1 MRISIICFS
10 LTGYMTAED
19 LQKDLQGKGYT
30 VELYKKSK
38 YLDDSIA
45 ESTGVWTGRH
55 FETDDAIIFVGACG
69 IAVRSIAPYVA
80 SKKSDRQQQFPPQ
93 KQDSQPGK
101 EHAMNPIPQ
110 FNNTDYKPSNKLQV

>member
-30 VELYKKSK
+30 AEIYKKSK

-45 ESTGVWTGRH
+45 EVQESGQA
-55 FETDDAIIFVGACG
+55 AIL
-69 IAVRSIAPYVA
+69 
-80 SKKSDRQQQFPPQ
+80 RQMMRLFLSEPVE
-93 KQDSQPGK
+93 SRCAAL
-101 EHAMNPIPQ
+101 HL
-110 FNNTDYKPSNKLQV
+110 T

>member
-30 VELYKKSK
+30 AEIYKKSK

-45 ESTGVWTGRH
+45 EEAISTVHIVLHAGNLFCTPW
-55 FETDDAIIFVGACG
+55 
-69 IAVRSIAPYVA
+69 A
-80 SKKSDRQQQFPPQ
+80 SD
-93 KQDSQPGK
+93 K
-101 EHAMNPIPQ
+101 EGSC
-110 FNNTDYKPSNKLQV
+110 NNS

>member
-30 VELYKKSK
+30 AEIYKKSK

-45 ESTGVWTGRH
+45 ESTGIWAA
-55 FETDDAIIFVGACG
+55 AIL
-69 IAVRSIAPYVA
+69 
-80 SKKSDRQQQFPPQ
+80 RQMMRLFLSEPVE
-93 KQDSQPGK
+93 SRCAAL
-101 EHAMNPIPQ
+101 HL
-110 FNNTDYKPSNKLQV
+110 T

>member
-30 VELYKKSK
+30 AEIYKKSK

-45 ESTGVWTGRH
+45 ESTGTVSYTH
-55 FETDDAIIFVGACG
+55 LDV
-69 IAVRSIAPYVA
+69 Y
-80 SKKSDRQQQFPPQ
+80 KRQ
-93 KQDSQPGK
+93 G
-101 EHAMNPIPQ
+101 
-110 FNNTDYKPSNKLQV
+110 

>member
-30 VELYKKSK
+30 AEIYKKSK

-45 ESTGVWTGRH
+45 ESTGIWAGHH

-69 IAVRSIAPYVA
+69 IAVRSDISVIRT
-80 SKKSDRQQQFPPQ
+80 SWRC
-93 KQDSQPGK
+93 
-101 EHAMNPIPQ
+101 E
-110 FNNTDYKPSNKLQV
+110 